1 MASPLANYVLRNTS
15 QQNIAIIYMQVSA
28 IVKTILLTGAV
39 LLALDAIFL
48 TAIKDMFEIQI
59 AAVQRVAL
67 QFRLFGAIMC
77 YILLIAGLY
86 YFILRTRRPVL
97 DAFFLGILIYGVY
110 ESTSY
115 ALLKQW
121 KLKTLIIDT
130 LWGGILFALTTAIV
144 YKFI

>member
-1 MASPLANYVLRNTS
+1 MLS
-15 QQNIAIIYMQVSA
+15 
-28 IVKTILLTGAV
+28 
-39 LLALDAIFL
+39 LDAIYMSVL
-48 TAIKDMFEIQI
+48 KDMFELQI

-86 YFILRTRRPVL
+86 YFILQDRRSIA
-97 DAFFLGILIYGVY
+97 DAFFLGIVIYGVY
-110 ESTSY
+110 ESTTY

-130 LWGGILFALTTAIV
+130 LWGGILFALTTGTV
-144 YKFI
+144 YWVSDKFM

>member
-1 MASPLANYVLRNTS
+1 
-15 QQNIAIIYMQVSA
+15 MQLSA
-28 IVKTILLTGAV
+28 IVKTLVLTGVV
-39 LLALDAIFL
+39 LLSLDAIYL
-48 TAIKDMFEIQI
+48 SAIKDMFEIQI

-77 YILLIAGLY
+77 YALLIVGLY
-86 YFILRTRRPVL
+86 YFILRTRRPIS

-121 KLKTLIIDT
+121 KLKTVIIDT
-130 LWGGILFALTTAIV
+130 LWGGILCALTTAIV